1 MHTVAY
7 LNTSQR
13 NVRQR
18 DFLLIMNRYKTDLSE
33 QHLAVRLSG
42 SVELRD
48 RSNFEHSETNDGH
61 VRWCS
66 AVANAADQEEDDVE
80 YFNRRRSVRRSLSLK
95 ARHTSTTLTTVQCPV
110 SSVRALSLLY
120 TRTLRRLLWARRFFW
135 MDYWRRLTD
144 CEPVRRDAS
153 CK

>member
-33 QHLAVRLSG
+33 QHLAGRLSG

-95 ARHTSTTLTTVQCPV
+95 ARHTSTVSSVQCPCSISALHTDAAEITV
-110 SSVRALSLLY
+110 SAEVFLDGLL
-120 TRTLRRLLWARRFFW
+120 TT
-135 MDYWRRLTD
+135 
-144 CEPVRRDAS
+144 S
-153 CK
+153 N